1 VAFAPDTAQRLKLNL
16 GQQVRAAGIAPL
28 RIGALVSNG
37 ALADVLVNFSKAS
50 EIGLSAEETILVA
63 VDRKANV
70 ESLRS
75 KLRKAGGTT
84 TVDVMGEPTSKTSK
98 SNVIEAFS
106 YPSWHPIAHDLY
118 MSLTRSGQALFYEPS
133 DWHTAYALCESLSRE
148 FKPKPI
154 VVQIG
159 EGETEIQ
166 WVMQP
171 VNGAVMNMVLKGLS
185 ALMATEGDRRRLR
198 IELDRKK
205 AQDAALSGDGKV
217 VPIVQNREEL
227 FKT

>member
-1 VAFAPDTAQRLKLNL
+1 MSPGPPPKRSEARRRRNKDTVETMKINLDEVLAGEVEIPAP
-16 GQQVRAAGIAPL
+16 PMH
-28 RIGALVSNG
+28 
-37 ALADVLVNFSKAS
+37 DVKDDDGDPVVD
-50 EIGLSAEETILVA
+50 EETGEILQ
-63 VDRKANV
+63 
-70 ESLRS
+70 E
-75 KLRKAGGTT
+75 
-84 TVDVMGEPTSKTSK
+84 
-98 SNVIEAFS
+98 
-106 YPSWHPIAHDLY
+106 PSWHPIAHDLY

-154 VVQIG
+154 VVQVG

-217 VPIVQNREEL
+217 VPIVQSREEL